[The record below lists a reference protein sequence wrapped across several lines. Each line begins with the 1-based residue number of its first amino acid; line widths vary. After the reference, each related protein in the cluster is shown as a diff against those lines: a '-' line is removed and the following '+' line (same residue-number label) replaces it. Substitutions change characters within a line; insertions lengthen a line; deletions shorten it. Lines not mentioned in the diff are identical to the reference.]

1 MPFVSTSRKIHV
13 KFLTKQSN
21 FTKLNILKHGWNPC
35 ETWVS
40 ACSKNSLKVVTNKDL
55 CRTWFVLYNTV
66 KGLKEMLIPSQ
77 IWGEDVHI
85 DRAKV
90 KANLEEIQKNIAHS
104 KIKIIAVT
112 KYFGLDSIKAGYE
125 VGIRDFG
132 ESRAIDAINKIEAL
146 PEEIK
151 QNSTFHFIGHLQ
163 TNKVEKV
170 VKHFDV
176 IHSVDSLKVAKAISN
191 AACQL
196 NKREKVLLQ
205 VNNAEEEQKFGYAKD
220 VLKTDMQELLN
231 LEGLEII
238 GLMNIAPL
246 NLNDNEL
253 EGLFKDIRLF
263 RDELEQEFDI
273 KLPELSMG
281 MSNDYK
287 IAIRE
292 GATIIRVGRKLF
304 S

>member
-1 MPFVSTSRKIHV
+1 M
-13 KFLTKQSN
+13 
-21 FTKLNILKHGWNPC
+21 
-35 ETWVS
+35 
-40 ACSKNSLKVVTNKDL
+40 
-55 CRTWFVLYNTV
+55 
-66 KGLKEMLIPSQ
+66 
-77 IWGEDVHI
+77 
-85 DRAKV
+85 
-90 KANLEEIQKNIAHS
+90 
-104 KIKIIAVT
+104 
-112 KYFGLDSIKAGYE
+112 
-125 VGIRDFG
+125 
-132 ESRAIDAINKIEAL
+132 

-176 IHSVDSLKVAKAISN
+176 IHSVDSLKVARAISN

-220 VLKTDMQELLN
+220 VLKTDMKELLK

-246 NLNDNEL
+246 NLAEDEL
-253 EGLFKDIRLF
+253 KKLFKDVRLF
-263 RDELEQEFDI
+263 RDELEKEFGI

-287 IAIRE
+287 IAIKE

>member
-1 MPFVSTSRKIHV
+1 M
-13 KFLTKQSN
+13 
-21 FTKLNILKHGWNPC
+21 
-35 ETWVS
+35 
-40 ACSKNSLKVVTNKDL
+40 
-55 CRTWFVLYNTV
+55 
-66 KGLKEMLIPSQ
+66 
-77 IWGEDVHI
+77 
-85 DRAKV
+85 
-90 KANLEEIQKNIAHS
+90 
-104 KIKIIAVT
+104 
-112 KYFGLDSIKAGYE
+112 
-125 VGIRDFG
+125 
-132 ESRAIDAINKIEAL
+132 

-176 IHSVDSLKVAKAISN
+176 IHSVDSLKVARAISN

-220 VLKTDMQELLN
+220 VLKADMQELLK

-246 NLNDNEL
+246 NLNDSEL
-253 EGLFKDIRLF
+253 EGLFKDIRMF
-263 RDELEQEFDI
+263 RDELEREFDI

>member
-1 MPFVSTSRKIHV
+1 MPFVSTSRKNHV
-13 KFLTKQSN
+13 KFLTKQHN

-66 KGLKEMLIPSQ
+66 KGLREMLIPSQ
-77 IWGEDVHI
+77 IWGEDIHI

-90 KANLEEIQKNIAHS
+90 KANLEEIQKSTVHS

-146 PEEIK
+146 PDEIK

-176 IHSVDSLKVAKAISN
+176 IHSVDSLKVARAISN

-220 VLKTDMQELLN
+220 VLKTDMQELLK

-246 NLNDNEL
+246 NLNDSEL
-253 EGLFKDIRLF
+253 EGLFKDIRMF
-263 RDELEQEFDI
+263 RDELEREFDI